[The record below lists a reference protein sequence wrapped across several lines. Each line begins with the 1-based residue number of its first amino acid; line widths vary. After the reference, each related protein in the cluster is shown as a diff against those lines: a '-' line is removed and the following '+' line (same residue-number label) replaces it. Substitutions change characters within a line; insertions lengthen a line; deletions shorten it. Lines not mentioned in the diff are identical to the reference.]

1 MRVRRLICDIK
12 NIESDGQWSTKDLQ
26 PRYAPI
32 YAKTKPI
39 RAGWQWRSIKISSEN
54 GIYILLAECNPARNN
69 WNAKLIRETV
79 YGPSVVA
86 RFESH
91 ASHPGLHV
99 HTHCDRSGLETGAVG
114 LDNLVRVPPTGTKH
128 RRTNAWTETTFWEA
142 AKRFFRVR
150 EEQGVLVFDAP

>member
-1 MRVRRLICDIK
+1 MRVRNLINEIK
-12 NIESDGQWSTKDLQ
+12 VTEADGQWSTKDLQ

-39 RAGWQWRSIKISSEN
+39 RAGWQWRSSRVVSAGEH
-54 GIYILLAECNPARNN
+54 YILLAECNPRRNN
-69 WNAKLIRETV
+69 WNAKLIRETE
-79 YGPSVVA
+79 YGASVVA

-99 HTHCDRSGLETGAVG
+99 HAHCDRGGIETGATG
-114 LDNLVRVPPTGTKH
+114 LDNLIRIPPIGAMH
-128 RRTNAWTETTFWEA
+128 RRSNAWTETTFWEA

-150 EEQGVLVFDAP
+150 EEQGVLDLDAT

>member
-1 MRVRRLICDIK
+1 MRIRRLVKKEKIT
-12 NIESDGQWSTKDLQ
+12 ESAGQWSTKDLQ

-39 RAGWQWRSIKISSEN
+39 RAGWQWRSSKVVADGE
-54 GIYILLAECNPARNN
+54 IYILLAECNPGRGN

-79 YGPSVVA
+79 DGFSVVA

-99 HTHCDRSGLETGAVG
+99 HAHCDRGGIETRATG
-114 LDNLVRVPPTGTKH
+114 LDNLARIPPIGVRH

-142 AKRFFRVR
+142 AKRFFCVR
-150 EEQGVLVFDAP
+150 EEQGVLDLDAP

>member
-1 MRVRRLICDIK
+1 MRLRRLILEEK
-12 NIESDGQWSTKDLQ
+12 AIENDGQWSDRDLQ

-32 YAKTKPI
+32 YARTKPI
-39 RAGWQWRSIKISSEN
+39 RAGWQWRSSRIASET
-54 GIYILLAECNPARNN
+54 GTYILLAECNPRRNN
-69 WNAKLIRETV
+69 WTAKLIRETAH
-79 YGPSVVA
+79 GPSVVA

-99 HTHCDRSGLETGAVG
+99 HAHCERGGLETGATG
-114 LDNLVRVPPTGTKH
+114 LDNLVRTPPAGSRH